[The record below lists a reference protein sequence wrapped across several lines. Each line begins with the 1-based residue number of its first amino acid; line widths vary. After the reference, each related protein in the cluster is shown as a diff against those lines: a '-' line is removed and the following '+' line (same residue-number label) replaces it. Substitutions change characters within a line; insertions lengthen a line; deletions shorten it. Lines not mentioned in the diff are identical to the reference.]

1 MAMATLGHKRTD
13 GRTDGRTDTHTR
25 TAHTHTDTHSEFTS
39 IDTPGHGGHTTPLPG
54 HKANWISSLVR
65 PLLCR
70 TCGCCGSKI
79 HNIRVCTAALG
90 RGRCSRRVSRISG
103 SAHLQQ
109 QAAHTNTSAGP
120 DARWWWCTTAVP
132 IASMFAPP
140 LGTRVPRSTLIN
152 PGAFAVCV
160 GAPGHLDVLPRGVLG
175 YSLAPLNTRVPQ
187 NARGNPCRSI
197 KQ

>member
-1 MAMATLGHKRTD
+1 MFGQKTEPPQTKELRWRWPRSATNGVIASASRIAENHLVNEWPCSATERITTSQHGCKRRNGD
-13 GRTDGRTDTHTR
+13 GDGYART
-25 TAHTHTDTHSEFTS
+25 
-39 IDTPGHGGHTTPLPG
+39 
-54 HKANWISSLVR
+54 
-65 PLLCR
+65 
-70 TCGCCGSKI
+70 
-79 HNIRVCTAALG
+79 
-90 RGRCSRRVSRISG
+90 RRVSRISG

-109 QAAHTNTSAGP
+109 QPAHTNTSAGP

-197 KQ
+197 TQ